1 MGELNNIAGHSSR
14 GCKSSGSRPSQR
26 SLAGR
31 VKCWWRVWG
40 WIEELKECRR
50 FRIFCIRQWG
60 DTKSQ
65 WIEFWGEDE
74 EATEGKG
81 FMTWEQMAR
90 TTDSNSGH
98 SWPSKMCLCLL
109 LQASSC
115 VTPPCKIQLSSHMEL
130 FIVSQ
135 TCLSLS
141 HLYFPTQLPMQRT
154 FYKLARPSPHTLLNP
169 TQCCYHSSFPGAFL
183 LIFQHGSKQTTF
195 WKQLLLARPT
205 CRMGYSLPYAPTV
218 DFH

>member
-1 MGELNNIAGHSSR
+1 MGEPNNIAGHSSR

-31 VKCWWRVWG
+31 VKCWWRAWG

-109 LQASSC
+109 LQPSSC

-130 FIVSQ
+130 FSFPNMPFSFTPLFSHTASYAKNVLQ
-135 TCLSLS
+135 TSPPL
-141 HLYFPTQLPMQRT
+141 
-154 FYKLARPSPHTLLNP
+154 SPHTTEPNSMLL
-169 TQCCYHSSFPGAFL
+169 SFFISWSIPAHISTWIKTNNFL
-183 LIFQHGSKQTTF
+183 EAAAACPSH
-195 WKQLLLARPT
+195 
-205 CRMGYSLPYAPTV
+205 M
-218 DFH
+218 